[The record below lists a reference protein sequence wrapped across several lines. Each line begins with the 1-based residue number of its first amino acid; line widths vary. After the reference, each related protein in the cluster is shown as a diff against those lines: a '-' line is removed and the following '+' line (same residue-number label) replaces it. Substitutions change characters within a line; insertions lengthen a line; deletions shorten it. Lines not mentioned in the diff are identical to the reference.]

1 MYRNGGKRMIDA
13 TVAGL
18 ILLIGSPL
26 WLLVV
31 LLVRLSLGTPIF
43 FRQTRIGL
51 NDRPF
56 QLIKFRTMT
65 DGRDARGELL
75 SDAQRLTR
83 FGRLLRKT
91 SLDEVPQLWNVFVG
105 EMSLIGPRPLLPA
118 YLPRYSTKHR
128 QRHLVRPGITGLA
141 QVNGRNAIDWETKFD
156 YDVDY
161 VHHITLIGDVKI
173 VVKTVLAVLKPTDVS
188 ADDHATMP
196 EFKGGIINDEND

>member
-26 WLLVV
+26 WLLVA
-31 LLVRLSLGTPIF
+31 LLVRLRLGTPIF

-75 SDAQRLTR
+75 SDAQRLTK

-91 SLDEVPQLWNVFVG
+91 SLDEVPQLWNVLVG

-118 YLPRYSTKHR
+118 YLPRYSAKHR

-173 VVKTVLAVLKPTDVS
+173 VVKTILAVLKPTDVS
-188 ADDHATMP
+188 TDDHATMP

>member
-1 MYRNGGKRMIDA
+1 MYRKGGKRMIDA

-18 ILLIGSPL
+18 ILLIGAPL
-26 WLLVV
+26 WLLVA
-31 LLVRLSLGTPIF
+31 LLVRLRLGTPIF

-75 SDAQRLTR
+75 SDAQRLTK

-91 SLDEVPQLWNVFVG
+91 SLDEVPQLWNVLVG

-118 YLPRYSTKHR
+118 YLPRYSAKHR

-173 VVKTVLAVLKPTDVS
+173 VIKTILAVLKPTDVS

>member
-1 MYRNGGKRMIDA
+1 MIDA

-26 WLLVV
+26 WLLVA
-31 LLVRLSLGTPIF
+31 LLVRLRLGTPIF

-75 SDAQRLTR
+75 SDAQRLTK

-91 SLDEVPQLWNVFVG
+91 SLDEVPQLWNVLMG
-105 EMSLIGPRPLLPA
+105 EMSLIGPRPLLSA

>member
-26 WLLVV
+26 WLLVA
-31 LLVRLSLGTPIF
+31 LLVRLRLGTPIF

-75 SDAQRLTR
+75 SDAQRLTK

-91 SLDEVPQLWNVFVG
+91 SLDEVPQLWNVLVG

-118 YLPRYSTKHR
+118 YLPRYSAKHR

>member
-18 ILLIGSPL
+18 ILLIGAPL
-26 WLLVV
+26 WLLVA
-31 LLVRLSLGTPIF
+31 LLVRLRLGTPIF

-75 SDAQRLTR
+75 SDAQRLTK

-91 SLDEVPQLWNVFVG
+91 SLDEVPQLWNVLVG

-118 YLPRYSTKHR
+118 YLPRYSAKHR

-161 VHHITLIGDVKI
+161 VHQITLIGDVKI
-173 VVKTVLAVLKPTDVS
+173 VVKTILAVLKPTDVS

>member
-18 ILLIGSPL
+18 ILLIGAPL
-26 WLLVV
+26 WLLVA
-31 LLVRLSLGTPIF
+31 LLVRLRLGTPIF

-75 SDAQRLTR
+75 SDAQRLTK

-91 SLDEVPQLWNVFVG
+91 SLDEVPQLWNVLVG

-118 YLPRYSTKHR
+118 YLPRYSAKHR

-173 VVKTVLAVLKPTDVS
+173 VIKTILAVLKPTDVS

>member
-18 ILLIGSPL
+18 ILLIGAPL
-26 WLLVV
+26 WLLVA
-31 LLVRLSLGTPIF
+31 LLVRLRLGTPIF

-75 SDAQRLTR
+75 SDAQRLTK

-91 SLDEVPQLWNVFVG
+91 SLDEVPQLWNVLVG

-118 YLPRYSTKHR
+118 YLPHYSAKHR

-161 VHHITLIGDVKI
+161 VHQIPLIGDVKI
-173 VVKTVLAVLKPTDVS
+173 VVKTILAVLKPTDVS